1 MTAQGA
7 ETGAFAPP
15 VVVGDGTDAR
25 GRAGRRWRRLRPVLV
40 VLGVLLA
47 GGLLAALP
55 SPRTSVTPLAPDNAA
70 RNGSR
75 AVAQILERQ
84 GVTVTYVRT
93 VADAE
98 REAARG
104 GTLLVASDLYLDET
118 FAARIDAIDA
128 DLVLASATSWLDVL
142 APGLDAGFTGNGDV
156 EPREARCDDEDA
168 TVAGTITA
176 AGTLAISSGGWV
188 GCFPRE
194 DGLFAFA
201 TGQDEDGRRVTVLA
215 DATPLTNGA
224 LAEQGNAALSLR
236 MLGRHAN
243 LVWYVP
249 SATDIGFAGGD
260 GGASPTDLLPPW
272 ATVLGFQAL
281 IVALAA
287 ALWRGRRLGP
297 VLAERLPVVVPA
309 AETVRGR
316 GRLYRRSRSYGHAAA
331 ALRAGTATRL
341 ATRLGLPR
349 SADAP
354 ATIDAVARATGTPAD
369 EVARLLY
376 GPPPADD
383 AGLALLAD
391 ELDILESEVHR
402 S

>member
-1 MTAQGA
+1 M
-7 ETGAFAPP
+7 
-15 VVVGDGTDAR
+15 
-25 GRAGRRWRRLRPVLV
+25 RP
-40 VLGVLLA
+40 
-47 GGLLAALP
+47 
-55 SPRTSVTPLAPDNAA
+55 S
-70 RNGSR
+70 
-75 AVAQILERQ
+75 
-84 GVTVTYVRT
+84 
-93 VADAE
+93 
-98 REAARG
+98 
-104 GTLLVASDLYLDET
+104 AS
-118 FAARIDAIDA
+118 
-128 DLVLASATSWLDVL
+128 
-142 APGLDAGFTGNGDV
+142 
-156 EPREARCDDEDA
+156 
-168 TVAGTITA
+168 
-176 AGTLAISSGGWV
+176 
-188 GCFPRE
+188 
-194 DGLFAFA
+194 
-201 TGQDEDGRRVTVLA
+201 
-215 DATPLTNGA
+215 
-224 LAEQGNAALSLR
+224 
-236 MLGRHAN
+236 
-243 LVWYVP
+243 

-281 IVALAA
+281 IVALTA